1 MTKAPPPFSAVI
13 QGNFQILP
21 NPTAEPVAANMNRIF
36 DDHWPCIDSLLLD
49 MTYLLYAIIHYTLSD
64 EIMNVLCNNK
74 KAGFKYAFIK
84 KLEAGL
90 VLAGWEVKSL
100 KSGNGQLSE
109 SYISIK
115 KDEVFLANAHIKT
128 LSTKNQMSLQEP
140 TAKRKLLLNRKEIN
154 MLQGQVSQKGLAIVP
169 LKIYSKNGIIKIEI
183 ALSKGKKLHDKREDQ
198 KKKDWQ
204 RQKDRL
210 KKLV

>member
-1 MTKAPPPFSAVI
+1 M
-13 QGNFQILP
+13 LP
-21 NPTAEPVAANMNRIF
+21 SPTAEPVAANMNRIF

-109 SYISIK
+109 SYISIN

>member
-1 MTKAPPPFSAVI
+1 M
-13 QGNFQILP
+13 LP

-109 SYISIK
+109 SYISINE
-115 KDEVFLANAHIKT
+115 DEVFLTNAHIKT
-128 LSTKNQMSLQEP
+128 LSTKNQMSLQES

>member
-1 MTKAPPPFSAVI
+1 M
-13 QGNFQILP
+13 P
-21 NPTAEPVAANMNRIF
+21 NPTAEPVAANMNKIL
-36 DDHWPCIDSLLLD
+36 DDHWPCIDNLLLD
-49 MTYLLYAIIHYTLSD
+49 MTYLLCAIVYYTLSD

-204 RQKDRL
+204 RQKDRI

>member
-1 MTKAPPPFSAVI
+1 M
-13 QGNFQILP
+13 P

-109 SYISIK
+109 SYISIN
-115 KDEVFLANAHIKT
+115 KDEVFLTNAHIKT
-128 LSTKNQMSLQEP
+128 LSTKNQMSYQEP

-210 KKLV
+210 NKLV

>member
-1 MTKAPPPFSAVI
+1 M
-13 QGNFQILP
+13 LP

-140 TAKRKLLLNRKEIN
+140 TVKRKLLLNRKEIN
-154 MLQGQVSQKGLAIVP
+154 MLQGQVSQKGLTIVP

>member
-1 MTKAPPPFSAVI
+1 M
-13 QGNFQILP
+13 LP

-36 DDHWPCIDSLLLD
+36 DDHWPCIDNLLLD

-109 SYISIK
+109 SYISIN
-115 KDEVFLANAHIKT
+115 KDEVFLTNAHIKT

>member
-1 MTKAPPPFSAVI
+1 MTNAPPPFSAVI

-21 NPTAEPVAANMNRIF
+21 NPTAEPVAANMNRIL

-49 MTYLLYAIIHYTLSD
+49 MTYLLCAIIHYTLSD
-64 EIMNVLCNNK
+64 EIMNVLCSNK

-109 SYISIK
+109 SYISIN

-128 LSTKNQMSLQEP
+128 LSTKNQISLQES
-140 TAKRKLLLNRKEIN
+140 TAKRKLLLNRKEID

>member
-1 MTKAPPPFSAVI
+1 
-13 QGNFQILP
+13 LP

-64 EIMNVLCNNK
+64 EIMNVLCSNK

-109 SYISIK
+109 SYISIN
-115 KDEVFLANAHIKT
+115 KDEVFLTNAHIKT

>member
-1 MTKAPPPFSAVI
+1 M
-13 QGNFQILP
+13 P

-109 SYISIK
+109 SYISIN

>member
-1 MTKAPPPFSAVI
+1 M
-13 QGNFQILP
+13 P
-21 NPTAEPVAANMNRIF
+21 NPTAEPVAANMKRIF

-49 MTYLLYAIIHYTLSD
+49 MTYLLYAIMHYTLSD

-109 SYISIK
+109 SYISIN
-115 KDEVFLANAHIKT
+115 KDEVFLTNAHIKT

>member
-1 MTKAPPPFSAVI
+1 
-13 QGNFQILP
+13 LP

-109 SYISIK
+109 SYISIN

-128 LSTKNQMSLQEP
+128 LSTKSQISLQES
-140 TAKRKLLLNRKEIN
+140 TAKRKLLLNRKEID

>member
-1 MTKAPPPFSAVI
+1 MTNAPPPFSAVI
-13 QGNFQILP
+13 QGNFQMLP

-109 SYISIK
+109 SYISINE
-115 KDEVFLANAHIKT
+115 DEVFLTNAHIKT
-128 LSTKNQMSLQEP
+128 LSTKNQMSLQES

>member
-1 MTKAPPPFSAVI
+1 M
-13 QGNFQILP
+13 
-21 NPTAEPVAANMNRIF
+21 R
-36 DDHWPCIDSLLLD
+36 
-49 MTYLLYAIIHYTLSD
+49 YLLYAIIHYTLCD

-90 VLAGWEVKSL
+90 VLSGWEVKSL

-115 KDEVFLANAHIKT
+115 KDEVYLSNAHIKS
-128 LSTKNQMSLQEP
+128 LNTKNQTTLQEP
-140 TAKRKLLLNRKEIN
+140 TANRKLLLNRKEIN
-154 MLQGQVSQKGLAIVP
+154 MLQGQVSQKGFTIVP

-198 KKKDWQ
+198 KNKDWQ

-210 KKLV
+210 KKLI